1 MRRFFTLILALF
13 FTLTNT
19 SVNAAQYLEKEIKA
33 VALNSGNVGF
43 HVVPINYY
51 FCQYALLSGF
61 WSQ

>member
-1 MRRFFTLILALF
+1 MSLKTVIDISVEFGWETFMDRLAL
-13 FTLTNT
+13 N
-19 SVNAAQYLEKEIKA
+19 EIKA